1 MHKTSDKHK
10 RKGVLVVE
18 LAVSLTLISIIAGL
32 TAVAMIR
39 YRDVRSNFEWRR
51 SAMALAVGQLVRYQA
66 GADLDSFPPPGIVPD
81 EITLTTEVH
90 DGGGQWEGARLIT
103 VVATVNLPH
112 RRSLVEKASGYIY
125 RSERP

>member
-1 MHKTSDKHK
+1 MACGYIDDGHTDRSGRIGNVPTPNRVDRLHATRNRILRCTRRSDKHK

-51 SAMALAVGQLVRYQA
+51 SAMALAVGQLVKV
-66 GADLDSFPPPGIVPD
+66 SS
-81 EITLTTEVH
+81 
-90 DGGGQWEGARLIT
+90 W
-103 VVATVNLPH
+103 
-112 RRSLVEKASGYIY
+112 RRSWTHFRHQE
-125 RSERP
+125 